1 MKNFKKVL
9 VLLVA
14 VAMIFSMVPSTS
26 FAWADTEN
34 AVDTGDDSSSV
45 FDVSE
50 ENETEEETAAVK
62 DTTGAEEPEVAVEPE
77 IVVEPEEPQVP
88 DEQTSGVAADANEG
102 GDKAVPGTDESS
114 VSAETTGVNTTPT

>member
-34 AVDTGDDSSSV
+34 VVDTGDDSSSV
-45 FDVSE
+45 FVVE
-50 ENETEEETAAVK
+50 EDTTEE
-62 DTTGAEEPEVAVEPE
+62 
-77 IVVEPEEPQVP
+77 IV
-88 DEQTSGVAADANEG
+88 
-102 GDKAVPGTDESS
+102 
-114 VSAETTGVNTTPT
+114 